1 MVPAERSPR
10 SGRGRR
16 RGSARSPFAGL
27 SAHGRPSGRCALT
40 PSSDPSLSAR
50 RFRPELQGLR
60 AVAILMVVCYHIW
73 FDRVSGGV
81 DIFLLISAFLLT
93 DSFTRRLEADAPL
106 EVVAYWGK
114 AFKRL
119 LAPAA
124 IVIAGT
130 MIAVALWYPPSR
142 FADLVVQSL
151 ASATFWENWHL
162 AFRGVDYYAADGDGV
177 SPFQQFWSLSIQ
189 SQVFFLWP
197 LLFALAALAHRRL
210 RAPLRP
216 TLLLVFGGIFTASL
230 AWSVVSTASQQSFAY
245 FDTRTRLWEFA
256 LGSLLALGLPL
267 LESRMSSTDR
277 PARVRAAAGWGGLV
291 AILACG
297 WIVDVQGAFPGWIAL
312 WPLGAAVVVI
322 GAGDTRTRWGADR
335 LLSSRPLRWV
345 GDISYALYLVHWPIL
360 VTVALLVD
368 DEHPDLVQGTAI
380 VAASLLL
387 GWLLTRFVDT
397 PVRRWRWASA
407 RIWRA
412 GAVITASLVLA
423 LAPAAVVQQHLQ
435 RDLPEAGQG
444 PYIGAAAVGAETTP
458 TPSRFQE
465 DFVPSLDQLDE
476 EWVWFDHPCDLGR
489 EILCDQLLPEGAA
502 HEKTIVGYGN
512 SHVQQF
518 MGSLEPLAR
527 DRSWQLTRPT
537 IGGCDYLLEQASQEC
552 VVWNEQMREL
562 LVERPPDAVVLQAT
576 LIRREDGD
584 REVPMPGYAEAGQFL
599 LDHGIDVIAIR
610 DAPRWPYQV
619 PECVH
624 ANGEDSP
631 ACTMPRSEMYE
642 ATAPFAPLQQTTE
655 ARIFTI
661 DPVDAFCPDGV
672 CRPVIGNVL
681 VFFDDNHPTRA
692 FETTLAPEVER
703 QLRDQ
708 GFSF

>member
-1 MVPAERSPR
+1 
-10 SGRGRR
+10 
-16 RGSARSPFAGL
+16 
-27 SAHGRPSGRCALT
+27 
-40 PSSDPSLSAR
+40 
-50 RFRPELQGLR
+50 
-60 AVAILMVVCYHIW
+60 MVVCYHIW

-93 DSFTRRLEADAPL
+93 DSFVRRLEADAPL

-189 SQVFFLWP
+189 GQVFLLWP
-197 LLFALAALAHRRL
+197 LLFALIALAHRRL

-312 WPLGAAVVVI
+312 WPLGAAAVVI

-412 GAVITASLVLA
+412 GAVIAASLVLA

-435 RDLPEAGQG
+435 RDLPEAGEGVYQ
-444 PYIGAAAVGAETTP
+444 GAAAADPGATP
-458 TPSRFQE
+458 PTAGE
-465 DFVPSLDQLDE
+465 DFVPALDQLTDQLLLL
-476 EWVWFDHPCDLGR
+476 DHPCAEGPTGN
-489 EILCDQLLPEGAA
+489 CDQSLPDAA
-502 HEKTIVGYGN
+502 EANGRIIAFGN
-512 SHVQQF
+512 SHMQQF
-518 MGSLEPLAR
+518 AAALLPLTDEHGWVLQR
-527 DRSWQLTRPT
+527 MTEVF
-537 IGGCDYLLEQASQEC
+537 CDYTSPVPDPRCETWASTVRHIAIE
-552 VVWNEQMREL
+552 VDA
-562 LVERPPDAVVLQAT
+562 DAVVLQSTRTAPNGQ
-576 LIRREDGD
+576 EFA
-584 REVPMPGYAEAGQFL
+584 MPGYAETAQIL
-599 LDHGIDVIAIR
+599 LDHGIDVIAVR
-610 DAPRWPYQV
+610 DNPRWSFSM

-624 ANGEDSP
+624 AHGADAVECTAPISQPYLPESP
-631 ACTMPRSEMYE
+631 APSVTS
-642 ATAPFAPLQQTTE
+642 TSG
-655 ARIFTI
+655 ARVLTI
-661 DPVDAFCPDGV
+661 DLSEQYCPEGV

-681 VFFDDNHPTRA
+681 VYFDDNHPTRE

-708 GFSF
+708 GFTFGPHLT